1 MEAAGLGLQRKYK
14 ENKKLWNVALLTFSL
29 CLTCVW
35 TPFERISENMQQ
47 LFLYILC
54 GYANWYCY
62 YVHQILFCQE
72 KLSGQWI
79 FVFLVKL
86 YSLNDAFLFVLYL

>member
-1 MEAAGLGLQRKYK
+1 MEAAGLGLIQIQREQKAVK
-14 ENKKLWNVALLTFSL
+14 C
-29 CLTCVW
+29 CLINIFFVSHLRVDT
-35 TPFERISENMQQ
+35 FERISENMQQ